1 MIAKLIDI
9 VAIEGYIQTTYM
21 AVYSDRLLLL
31 DSGCRSDVDK
41 ILTYITE
48 VLKRPVGQL
57 KVVMVTH
64 MHPDHA
70 GGAKLLKQKTGC
82 QIVTG
87 KFEKPWYKGVMGR
100 VSHLNDLGL
109 TYYVASRQGK
119 SVTNVWYN
127 PILKADIEV
136 RDGDFI
142 PGFEDWTVLETPGH
156 TDHDLTLWHPQTE
169 QAYTADLIL
178 VIRDK
183 FVSPY
188 LITLPGAY
196 RASLNKVKALQPKTL
211 LLAHDK
217 RAKICN
223 KDFDRLIAR
232 TPNKPRETSLR
243 KILSTA
249 VLKLRFTRRKVN
261 TP

>member
-1 MIAKLIDI
+1 MNLIDI

-21 AVYSDRLLLL
+21 AVYPNKLLLL
-31 DSGCRSDVDK
+31 DSGCRCDVDN
-41 ILTYITE
+41 ILTYITDI
-48 VLKRPVGQL
+48 LKRPVEQL
-57 KVVMVTH
+57 KTVMVTH

-70 GGAKLLKQKTGC
+70 GGAELLKQKTGC
-82 QIVTG
+82 QIVTARSDN
-87 KFEKPWYKGVMGR
+87 PWYQGVLGR
-100 VSHLNDLGL
+100 VAHLNDLGL
-109 TYYVASRQGK
+109 TYYVANRQGK

-136 RDGDFI
+136 QDGESVPYFD
-142 PGFEDWTVLETPGH
+142 DWVVLETPGH
-156 TDHDLTLWHPQTE
+156 TDRDLSLWHPETQ

-178 VIRDK
+178 VIKDK

-188 LITLPGAY
+188 LITLPEAY
-196 RASLNKVKALQPKTL
+196 RTSLNKIKALQPKTL

-217 RAKICN
+217 RVKICD
-223 KDFDRLIAR
+223 KDFDRLIER
-232 TPNKPRETSLR
+232 TPKEPRETSLR

-249 VLKLRFTRRKVN
+249 FLKFRSARKKVK